1 MAFISFSCAIALA
14 INSNAVEQEFNT
26 WRKAG
31 ILVLMLV
38 LGRKLFVFHLWV
50 WCSLSAIHIWT
61 LSTLLSVFIMKGCCL
76 FQMIFFYISG
86 DDCEFLLL
94 PLFC

>member
-38 LGRKLFVFHLWV
+38 LGRKLFVFHL
-50 WCSLSAIHIWT
+50 
-61 LSTLLSVFIMKGCCL
+61 
-76 FQMIFFYISG
+76 
-86 DDCEFLLL
+86 
-94 PLFC
+94 